1 MCVCISVC
9 VCCMHAGVNK
19 SQLRAPDSLELK
31 LQEVVSHFSSP
42 SSCSI
47 IISISDK
54 NGNKS
59 LVAILI
65 CNPALCD

>member
-31 LQEVVSHFSSP
+31 LQEVVCSLGIKLR
-42 SSCSI
+42 SCERTSVL
-47 IISISDK
+47 
-54 NGNKS
+54 NY
-59 LVAILI
+59 
-65 CNPALCD
+65 